1 MGTLLR
7 TIVVVLCFAIASAAP
22 LSAADDDPPLPEGAH
37 WRLGLEKQLKSEK
50 ACSLN
55 EVLMFQEVPLGDD
68 VGLDG
73 RVSCFDGREFTFT
86 RKGKHQPFKIEVC
99 APSVC

>member
-1 MGTLLR
+1 MAARLR
-7 TIVVVLCFAIASAAP
+7 DTVIVSSFAVLSAGP
-22 LSAADDDPPLPEGAH
+22 SSLAADDPLRPDEAH
-37 WRLGLEKQLKSEK
+37 WRLVLQQQLKSEK

-55 EVLMFQEVPLGDD
+55 EVLTFQEVPLGDD

-73 RVSCFDGREFTFT
+73 RLSCFDGREFTFT

-99 APSVC
+99 APTVC